1 MDAAIEGHIDTVRLL
16 LDRGADIDAKAD
28 DVRAI
33 ASLSALVERQW
44 WRATGGEERA
54 GKDEGDIR
62 VVCVRT
68 CIPDPPLFIL

>member
-1 MDAAIEGHIDTVRLL
+1 MHAAIEGHIDTVRLL
-16 LDRGADIDAKAD
+16 LDRGADIDAKD
-28 DVRAI
+28 YVRAI

-44 WRATGGEERA
+44 WRATGGRERA

-68 CIPDPPLFIL
+68 WMSDPPLFIA